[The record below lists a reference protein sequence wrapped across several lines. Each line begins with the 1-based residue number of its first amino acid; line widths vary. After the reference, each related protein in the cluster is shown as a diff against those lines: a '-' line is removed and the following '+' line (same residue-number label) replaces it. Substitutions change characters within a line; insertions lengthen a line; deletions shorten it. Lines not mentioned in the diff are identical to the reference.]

1 MFASLPLTA
10 LRAFESAA
18 RLLSF
23 KAAAEELSVTPTA
36 ISHQIRVLEDWLGVA
51 LFERLPRKVRLT
63 EGGERL
69 FRSLHG
75 ALLDVA
81 QSVDTLRPQRSGS
94 SLTLSTTAAFAALW
108 LVPRL
113 GRFYA
118 RHPNINVRLDTHCEV
133 IDLHQ
138 DASVDLVL
146 RYSLGDYPNLYG
158 LCLFDE
164 SFGVYGSPEQVALA
178 ARRTPALIS
187 VRWHNS
193 KLYAHGWEAW
203 CAKSG
208 ANWLNQHPAIRE
220 YDEEHYALQAAIA
233 GQGLV
238 LASNI
243 LVSESIASGLLVPFQ
258 GDVQVDGAGYS
269 ALCVPG
275 RERHPAVRA
284 FFAWLQEERFCHG
297 CHQGHSL
304 RQRTQ
309 GKPCKSHKTFCI
321 AYDSQP
327 G

>member
-1 MFASLPLTA
+1 MEFSMFASLPLTA
-10 LRAFESAA
+10 LRAFESAS

-36 ISHQIRVLEDWLGVA
+36 ISHQIRSLEDWLGVA
-51 LFERLPRKVRLT
+51 LFERLPRQVRLT

-75 ALLDVA
+75 ALLEVA

-94 SLTLSTTAAFAALW
+94 TLTLSTTAAFAALW

-118 RHPNINVRLDTHCEV
+118 QHPNINVRLDTHCEV

-146 RYSLGDYPNLYG
+146 RYSLDDYPNLYG

-164 SFGVYGSPEQVALA
+164 SFGVYGSPEQAALA
-178 ARRTPALIS
+178 SRRTPTLIS

-203 CAKSG
+203 CAKAG
-208 ANWLNQHPAIRE
+208 ENWLNQQPAIRE

-243 LVSESIASGLLVPFQ
+243 LVSESVVSGLLVPYK
-258 GDVQVDGAGYS
+258 GEVQVDGAGYS

-275 RERHPAVRA
+275 RERHPPVRA
-284 FFAWLQEERFCHG
+284 FFAWLREEALLSGLAPRSPQIG
-297 CHQGHSL
+297 
-304 RQRTQ
+304 
-309 GKPCKSHKTFCI
+309 
-321 AYDSQP
+321 
-327 G
+327 

>member
-10 LRAFESAA
+10 LRTFESAS

-36 ISHQIRVLEDWLGVA
+36 VSHQIRALETWLGVP
-51 LFERLPRKVRLT
+51 LFERLPRRVRLT

-69 FRSLHG
+69 FHSLHG

-81 QSVDTLRPQRSGS
+81 QSIDTLRPQRSAGH
-94 SLTLSTTAAFAALW
+94 LTVSTTPAFAALW

-118 RHPNINVRLDTHCEV
+118 AHPDINLRLDTQCEV
-133 IDLHQ
+133 LDLQQ
-138 DASVDLVL
+138 DASVDLVI
-146 RYSLGDYPNLYG
+146 RYSIGDYPNLYG
-158 LCLFDE
+158 QCLFDE
-164 SFGVYGSPEQVALA
+164 CFAVYGSPEQVARA
-178 ARRTPALIS
+178 SSQVPTLIS

-193 KLYAHGWEAW
+193 ELYALGWQAW
-203 CAKSG
+203 CHKA
-208 ANWLNQHPAIRE
+208 AETWLDHRLPLRE

-243 LVSESIASGLLVPFQ
+243 LVSESVASGLLVPYRP
-258 GDVQVDGAGYS
+258 QVSVGGAGYS

-275 RERHPAVRA
+275 RERHPPVRA
-284 FFAWLQEERFCHG
+284 FFQWVQEEARLSG
-297 CHQGHSL
+297 Q
-304 RQRTQ
+304 
-309 GKPCKSHKTFCI
+309 
-321 AYDSQP
+321 AV
-327 G
+327 

>member
-10 LRAFESAA
+10 LRAFESAS

-36 ISHQIRVLEDWLGVA
+36 VSHQIRSLEGWLGVP
-51 LFERLPRKVRLT
+51 LFERLPRQVRLT
-63 EGGERL
+63 ECGERL
-69 FRSLHG
+69 FHSLHG
-75 ALLDVA
+75 AFLEVA
-81 QSVDTLRPQRSGS
+81 QSVDTLRPQRSGA
-94 SLTLSTTAAFAALW
+94 SLTISTTAAFAALW

-118 RHPNINVRLDTHCEV
+118 RHPTISLRLDTHCEV

-138 DASVDLVL
+138 DASVDLVV
-146 RYSLGDYPNLYG
+146 RYSLDDYPNLYG

-164 SFGVYGSPEQVALA
+164 AFGVYGSPGQVALA
-178 ARRTPALIS
+178 GSGQAPTLIS

-193 KLYAHGWEAW
+193 KLYAHGWAAW
-203 CAKSG
+203 CAQSG
-208 ANWLNQHPAIRE
+208 ETWLTGQPVVRE

-243 LVSESIASGLLVPFQ
+243 LVSESVASGLLVAYRSDIQ
-258 GDVQVDGAGYS
+258 VQGAGYS

-275 RERHPAVRA
+275 RERHPPVRA
-284 FFAWLQEERFCHG
+284 FFAWLQEEARLSG
-297 CHQGHSL
+297 LLPGSQAAPAP
-304 RQRTQ
+304 T
-309 GKPCKSHKTFCI
+309 GKRIPL
-321 AYDSQP
+321 
-327 G
+327 

>member
-10 LRAFESAA
+10 LRAFESAS

-23 KAAAEELSVTPTA
+23 KAAAEELAVTPTA
-36 ISHQIRVLEDWLGVA
+36 ISHQIRSLESWLGMA
-51 LFERLPRKVRLT
+51 LFERLPRQVRLT

-69 FRSLHG
+69 FRTLHG
-75 ALLDVA
+75 AFLDVA
-81 QSVDTLRPQRSGS
+81 QSVDTLRPQRSGAN
-94 SLTLSTTAAFAALW
+94 LTISTTAAFAALW

-118 RHPNINVRLDTHCEV
+118 RHPDISVRLDTHCEV

-138 DASVDLVL
+138 DASVDLVV
-146 RYSLGDYPNLYG
+146 RYSLDNYPNLFG

-164 SFGVYGSPEQVALA
+164 SFGVYGSPDQVASA
-178 ARRTPALIS
+178 SGRAPTLIS

-203 CAKSG
+203 CSRSG
-208 ANWLNQHPAIRE
+208 ESWLTGQSAVRE

-243 LVSESIASGLLVPFQ
+243 LVSESVTSGLLLPYRS
-258 GDVQVDGAGYS
+258 DVQVDGAGYS

-275 RERHPAVRA
+275 RERHPPVKA
-284 FFAWLQEERFCHG
+284 FFAWVQEEARLSG
-297 CHQGHSL
+297 L
-304 RQRTQ
+304 LPKNT
-309 GKPCKSHKTFCI
+309 
-321 AYDSQP
+321 
-327 G
+327 

>member
-1 MFASLPLTA
+1 MFSALPLNA

-36 ISHQIRVLEDWLGVA
+36 VSHQIRALETWLGVQ
-51 LFERLPRKVRLT
+51 LFERLPRQVRLT
-63 EGGERL
+63 DGGQRL
-69 FRSLHG
+69 FHSLHG

-81 QSVDTLRPQRSGS
+81 QSVETLRPQRSNTH
-94 SLTLSTTAAFAALW
+94 LTLSTTAAFAALW

-146 RYSLGDYPNLYG
+146 RYSLDSYPNLYG

-164 SFGVYGSPEQVALA
+164 HFGVYGSPGQVTLA
-178 ARRTPALIS
+178 ARQPPTLIS
-187 VRWHNS
+187 VHWHNS
-193 KLYAHGWEAW
+193 KLYAHGWDAW
-203 CAKSG
+203 CAQAG
-208 ANWLNQHPAIRE
+208 VHWLTREPCVRE

-243 LVSESIASGLLVPFQ
+243 LVSESVASGLLVAYRPEI
-258 GDVQVDGAGYS
+258 QVKGAGYS

-275 RERHPAVRA
+275 RERHPPVRA
-284 FFAWLQEERFCHG
+284 FFQWLEEEARL
-297 CHQGHSL
+297 S
-304 RQRTQ
+304 
-309 GKPCKSHKTFCI
+309 
-321 AYDSQP
+321 AV
-327 G
+327 

>member
-1 MFASLPLTA
+1 MFAALPLTA
-10 LRAFESAA
+10 LRAFESAS

-23 KAAAEELSVTPTA
+23 KAAAEELAVTPTA
-36 ISHQIRVLEDWLGVA
+36 ISHQIRALEDWLGVA
-51 LFERLPRKVRLT
+51 LFDRLPRQVRLT

-75 ALLDVA
+75 ALLEVA

-118 RHPNINVRLDTHCEV
+118 RHPHINLRLDTHCEV

-146 RYSLGDYPNLYG
+146 RYGLDNYPNLYE

-164 SFGVYGSPEQVALA
+164 SFRVYGSPDQVELA
-178 ARRTPALIS
+178 ARRTPTLIS
-187 VRWHNS
+187 VNWHNS

-203 CAKSG
+203 CAKS
-208 ANWLNQHPAIRE
+208 AENWMEQQPAIRE

-243 LVSESIASGLLVPFQ
+243 LVSQSVASGLLVPYK
-258 GDVQVDGAGYS
+258 GEVHVDGAGYS

-275 RERHPAVRA
+275 RERHPPVRA
-284 FFAWLQEERFCHG
+284 FFAWLREEA
-297 CHQGHSL
+297 QLSGHTP
-304 RQRTQ
+304 R
-309 GKPCKSHKTFCI
+309 
-321 AYDSQP
+321 
-327 G
+327 

>member
-10 LRAFESAA
+10 LRAFESAS

-36 ISHQIRVLEDWLGVA
+36 ISHQIRSLEDWLGVA
-51 LFERLPRKVRLT
+51 LFERLPRQVRLT

-75 ALLDVA
+75 ALLEVA

-94 SLTLSTTAAFAALW
+94 SLTLSTTTAFAALW

-118 RHPNINVRLDTHCEV
+118 QHPNINLRLDTHCEV

-146 RYSLGDYPNLYG
+146 RYSLDDYPNLYG
-158 LCLFDE
+158 QCLFDE

-178 ARRTPALIS
+178 ARRTPTLIS

-203 CAKSG
+203 CARSG
-208 ANWLNQHPAIRE
+208 EHWLQQHPVSRE

-243 LVSESIASGLLVPFQ
+243 LVSESVGSGLLVPYK
-258 GDVQVDGAGYS
+258 GEIQVDGAGYS

-275 RERHPAVRA
+275 RERHPPVRA
-284 FFAWLQEERFCHG
+284 FFTWLHEEALLSGLTR
-297 CHQGHSL
+297 
-304 RQRTQ
+304 R
-309 GKPCKSHKTFCI
+309 
-321 AYDSQP
+321 SQP
-327 G
+327 SAASVEQAAKIS

>member
-1 MFASLPLTA
+1 MELHMFASLPLTA
-10 LRAFESAA
+10 LRAFESAS

-36 ISHQIRVLEDWLGVA
+36 ISHQVRALEDWLGVA
-51 LFERLPRKVRLT
+51 LFERLPRQVRLT

-75 ALLDVA
+75 ALLEVA

-118 RHPNINVRLDTHCEV
+118 QHPDINVRLDTHCEV

-146 RYSLGDYPNLYG
+146 RYSLDDYPNLYG

-178 ARRTPALIS
+178 ARRTPTLIS
-187 VRWHNS
+187 VHWYNS
-193 KLYAHGWEAW
+193 KLYAHGWQAW

-208 ANWLNQHPAIRE
+208 ENWLNPPPAIRE

-243 LVSESIASGLLVPFQ
+243 LVSQSVASGVLVPYR
-258 GDVQVDGAGYS
+258 GEVQVDGAGYS

-275 RERHPAVRA
+275 RERHPPVRA
-284 FFAWLQEERFCHG
+284 FFAWLREEA
-297 CHQGHSL
+297 
-304 RQRTQ
+304 QRCGLTPRSAQ
-309 GKPCKSHKTFCI
+309 I
-321 AYDSQP
+321 A
-327 G
+327 

>member
-10 LRAFESAA
+10 LRAFESAS

-36 ISHQIRVLEDWLGVA
+36 VSHQIRSLETWLGVP
-51 LFERLPRKVRLT
+51 LFERLPRQVRLT
-63 EGGERL
+63 ECGERL
-69 FRSLHG
+69 FHSLHG
-75 ALLDVA
+75 AFLEMA
-81 QSVDTLRPQRSGS
+81 QSVDTLRPQRSGA
-94 SLTLSTTAAFAALW
+94 SLTISTTAAFAVLW

-118 RHPNINVRLDTHCEV
+118 RHPNISVRLDTHCEV

-138 DASVDLVL
+138 DASVDLVV
-146 RYSLGDYPNLYG
+146 RYSLDDYPNLYG

-164 SFGVYGSPEQVALA
+164 SFGVYGSPEQVAQA
-178 ARRTPALIS
+178 SIRAPTLIS

-203 CAKSG
+203 CSRSAET
-208 ANWLNQHPAIRE
+208 WLTENTAVRE

-243 LVSESIASGLLVPFQ
+243 LVSESVASGLLVAYRSEI
-258 GDVQVDGAGYS
+258 QVNGAGYS

-275 RERHPAVRA
+275 RERHPPVRA
-284 FFAWLQEERFCHG
+284 FFAWLQEEARLSGLLPRSQISSNFSPRS
-297 CHQGHSL
+297 SL
-304 RQRTQ
+304 TP
-309 GKPCKSHKTFCI
+309 K
-321 AYDSQP
+321 
-327 G
+327 

>member
-10 LRAFESAA
+10 LRAFESAS

-36 ISHQIRVLEDWLGVA
+36 ISHQVRALEDWLGVA
-51 LFERLPRKVRLT
+51 LFERLPRQVRLT

-75 ALLDVA
+75 ALLEVA

-118 RHPNINVRLDTHCEV
+118 QHPDINVRLDTHCEV

-146 RYSLGDYPNLYG
+146 RYSLEDYPNLYG

-178 ARRTPALIS
+178 ARRTPTLIS
-187 VRWHNS
+187 VHWYNS
-193 KLYAHGWEAW
+193 KLYAHGWQAW

-208 ANWLNQHPAIRE
+208 ENWLNPPPAIRE

-243 LVSESIASGLLVPFQ
+243 LVSQSVASGVLVPYR
-258 GDVQVDGAGYS
+258 GEVQVDGAGYS

-275 RERHPAVRA
+275 RERHPPVRA
-284 FFAWLQEERFCHG
+284 FFAWLREEA
-297 CHQGHSL
+297 
-304 RQRTQ
+304 QRCGLAPRSTQ
-309 GKPCKSHKTFCI
+309 I
-321 AYDSQP
+321 A
-327 G
+327 

>member
-1 MFASLPLTA
+1 MEFSMFASLPLTA
-10 LRAFESAA
+10 LRAFESAS

-36 ISHQIRVLEDWLGVA
+36 ISHQIRALEDWLGLA
-51 LFERLPRKVRLT
+51 LFERLPRQVRLT

-75 ALLDVA
+75 ALLEVA
-81 QSVDTLRPQRSGS
+81 QSVDTLRPQRSVS

-118 RHPNINVRLDTHCEV
+118 QHPNINVRLDTHCEV

-146 RYSLGDYPNLYG
+146 RYSLDDYPNLYG

-164 SFGVYGSPEQVALA
+164 SFGVYGSTEQVALA
-178 ARRTPALIS
+178 ARRTPTLIS
-187 VRWHNS
+187 VHWHNS
-193 KLYAHGWEAW
+193 KLYAHGWQAW
-203 CAKSG
+203 CAKAG
-208 ANWLNQHPAIRE
+208 ENWLKQSPANRE

-243 LVSESIASGLLVPFQ
+243 LVSESVASGLLVPYKA
-258 GDVQVDGAGYS
+258 DVVVDGAGYS

-275 RERHPAVRA
+275 RERHPPVRA
-284 FFAWLQEERFCHG
+284 FFAWLREEAALSGLTPRPA
-297 CHQGHSL
+297 Q
-304 RQRTQ
+304 
-309 GKPCKSHKTFCI
+309 I
-321 AYDSQP
+321 A
-327 G
+327 

>member
-1 MFASLPLTA
+1 MFATLPLTA
-10 LRAFESAA
+10 LRAFESAS

-36 ISHQIRVLEDWLGVA
+36 ISHQIRSLEDWLGVA
-51 LFERLPRKVRLT
+51 LFERLPRQVRLT

-75 ALLDVA
+75 ALLEVA

-118 RHPNINVRLDTHCEV
+118 QHPNINVRLDTHCEV

-146 RYSLGDYPNLYG
+146 RYSLDDYPNLYG
-158 LCLFDE
+158 QCLFDE

-178 ARRTPALIS
+178 ARRTPTLIS

-203 CAKSG
+203 CAQSG
-208 ANWLNQHPAIRE
+208 EHWLQQHPVSRE

-243 LVSESIASGLLVPFQ
+243 LVSESVGSGLLVPYK
-258 GDVQVDGAGYS
+258 GEIQVDGAGYS

-275 RERHPAVRA
+275 RERHPPVRA
-284 FFAWLQEERFCHG
+284 FFTWLHEEALLSGLTR
-297 CHQGHSL
+297 
-304 RQRTQ
+304 R
-309 GKPCKSHKTFCI
+309 
-321 AYDSQP
+321 SQP
-327 G
+327 LAASVEQAAKIS

>member
-10 LRAFESAA
+10 LRAFESAS

-23 KAAAEELSVTPTA
+23 KAAAEELAVTPTA
-36 ISHQIRVLEDWLGVA
+36 ISHQIRALESWLGLS
-51 LFERLPRKVRLT
+51 LFERLPRQVRLT

-69 FRSLHG
+69 FRTLHG
-75 ALLDVA
+75 AFLDVA
-81 QSVDTLRPQRSGS
+81 QSVDTLRPQRSGA
-94 SLTLSTTAAFAALW
+94 SLTISTTAAFAALW

-113 GRFYA
+113 GRFYTH
-118 RHPNINVRLDTHCEV
+118 HPDISVRLDTHCEV

-146 RYSLGDYPNLYG
+146 RYSLDDYPNLFG

-164 SFGVYGSPEQVALA
+164 AFGVYGSPEQVALA
-178 ARRTPALIS
+178 RGRVPTLIS

-203 CAKSG
+203 CAQSG
-208 ANWLNQHPAIRE
+208 ESWLQGQPAVRE

-243 LVSESIASGLLVPFQ
+243 LVSQSVASGLLE
-258 GDVQVDGAGYS
+258 GYRSDIQVEGAGYS

-275 RERHPAVRA
+275 RERHPPVRA
-284 FFAWLQEERFCHG
+284 FFAWLQEEARLSG
-297 CHQGHSL
+297 LVPRSQASSARDEQ
-304 RQRTQ
+304 RQIT
-309 GKPCKSHKTFCI
+309 
-321 AYDSQP
+321 
-327 G
+327 